1 MPAKA
6 DPKQAVIEVLN
17 QARADELGA
26 ILQYMSQHY
35 ALADADYGQVAAPV
49 KQIAIDEMRH
59 AEMFAERICE
69 LGGVPVTDPGAKTRK
84 SQTIGEAMDYDLEQE
99 EKAIQDY
106 NARLQVC
113 VENFDGISAKLFEQ
127 ILREEQL
134 HLNFFQNIDRHIR
147 ELGPAYLAQITGGAP
162 EAAAPPQGF
171 AARQAGSAQP

>member
-1 MPAKA
+1 MAAKT

-17 QARADELGA
+17 LARADELGA

-59 AEMFAERICE
+59 AEMLAERICE
-69 LGGVPVTDPGAKTRK
+69 LGGVPVTEPGAKRQK

-99 EKAIQDY
+99 EKAIQEY
-106 NARLQVC
+106 NLHLQVC
-113 VENFDGISAKLFEQ
+113 RDSFDSISAKLFEQ

-134 HLNFFQNIDRHIR
+134 HLNYFQNIDRHIR
-147 ELGPAYLAQITGGAP
+147 ELGPAYLAQITGGAS
-162 EAAAPPQGF
+162 ESAAGAPQGF
-171 AARQAGSAQP
+171 AARQGGATE